1 MDFASSQV
9 MGSQAALASASLA
22 EDQFLAR
29 QQQWREFLGRDNAAN
44 AEMAAVQRLAG
55 SAALAAAAASGGT
68 VRLVVSLD
76 HVREFDAAL
85 AALVVQ
91 RPGEAVAA
99 LEAAA
104 TDAVRAAA
112 AGGGVEAGLVQVAVG
127 FSGAFGG
134 NQVTPR
140 GLRARL
146 VGQLVCVEGIVTRCS
161 LVRPKVV
168 RSVHYA
174 AATRTF
180 YAKGYADATAGGAGP
195 AAGSAAYPTTD
206 DSGNALTTEFGL
218 SRYADHQTV
227 GLQEMPER
235 APAGQLPRGVDV
247 LLDGDLVDAVKPGDR
262 VAMVGV
268 YRALGG
274 RGTTSAS
281 AVFRTVLVASAV
293 RVFGAGSLAMAG
305 GGGGGGIGAA
315 AAAGVPGARALADGD
330 VRNIH
335 AVA

>member
-134 NQVTPR
+134 NQ
-140 GLRARL
+140 
-146 VGQLVCVEGIVTRCS
+146 
-161 LVRPKVV
+161 
-168 RSVHYA
+168 
-174 AATRTF
+174 
-180 YAKGYADATAGGAGP
+180 
-195 AAGSAAYPTTD
+195 
-206 DSGNALTTEFGL
+206 
-218 SRYADHQTV
+218 
-227 GLQEMPER
+227 
-235 APAGQLPRGVDV
+235 
-247 LLDGDLVDAVKPGDR
+247 
-262 VAMVGV
+262 
-268 YRALGG
+268 
-274 RGTTSAS
+274 
-281 AVFRTVLVASAV
+281 
-293 RVFGAGSLAMAG
+293 
-305 GGGGGGIGAA
+305 
-315 AAAGVPGARALADGD
+315 
-330 VRNIH
+330 
-335 AVA
+335 